1 MPVVLSVREKG
12 SQILEAEVFLN
23 NNNLKRRRHL
33 KCRGSLA
40 KRVHNIITSCL
51 GSQWV

>member
-23 NNNLKRRRHL
+23 NNNLKRKWHL
-33 KCRGSLA
+33 ECRGSLA
-40 KRVHNIITSCL
+40 KRVHNIITS
-51 GSQWV
+51 